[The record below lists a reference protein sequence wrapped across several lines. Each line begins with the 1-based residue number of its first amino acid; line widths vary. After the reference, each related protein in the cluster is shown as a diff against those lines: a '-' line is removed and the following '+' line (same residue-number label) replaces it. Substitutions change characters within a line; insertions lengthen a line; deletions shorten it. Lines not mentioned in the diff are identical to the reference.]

1 MITFSIFPREAAMS
15 WRMFA
20 LALLF
25 ALPAPPSHAVTQ
37 DNFLVRT
44 TSDLVALCTAGG
56 TDDMHIAAI
65 HFCQGY
71 FVGAD
76 HYYLAERGSVSSAP
90 NLFCMPNPPPTRD
103 VAIQMFVDWAQ
114 KNPQYMSDLP
124 VNSVIRFAAMTWP
137 CRK

>member
-1 MITFSIFPREAAMS
+1 MITLSIFPREAAMS

-20 LALLF
+20 LALLL

-90 NLFCMPNPPPTRD
+90 KFVLHAKPAADARRGHSD
-103 VAIQMFVDWAQ
+103 VRRLGA
-114 KNPQYMSDLP
+114 